1 MKNNINFSL
10 PKFSKKEINIAK
22 DILSSGKINYW
33 TSDSNINFEKNLSK
47 YFNRKYAITVSSG
60 TNALYL
66 AFLSLNLKKDD
77 EIIVPTKTYV
87 SSVSTI
93 LLLGAKVRFVDI
105 ELESQN
111 INPKEIEKNINSRT
125 KCILAV
131 HLNGTPCNMK
141 EIVKIKKKYNLY
153 LVEDCSQSHGGSFMN
168 KKLGSFGDISIFSF
182 CQDKIISTAGEGGC
196 ILTNNKKLYNYMWSF
211 SDIGRNPSLRK
222 KISNK
227 KIKKINNNNY
237 KYIYTR
243 AGLNMRMTSLQAE
256 IGNFQLKNLNNNIE
270 NRNML
275 AKIINNK
282 LNNCANLIL
291 PKSNKNFLNAFYRY
305 CIIFKKNKN
314 SLKKI
319 ISEINN
325 QFPNIASYGSCP
337 DLRKETVFKDYF
349 KKNNIKKE
357 KLEITNFLYK
367 SILSIN
373 ISNLNIRNVNK
384 LSNIIIKYI

>member
-111 INPKEIEKNINSRT
+111 INPKQIEKNINLRT

-131 HLNGTPCNMK
+131 HLNGTPCNMN

-153 LVEDCSQSHGGSFMN
+153 LVEDCSQSHGASFMN
-168 KKLGSFGDISIFSF
+168 KKLGSFGDISVFSF

-211 SDIGRNPSLRK
+211 SDIGRNPSSRK

-256 IGNFQLKNLNNNIE
+256 IGNFQLNNLNKNIE

-275 AKIINNK
+275 AKIINYK
-282 LNNCANLIL
+282 LNHYKNLIL

-314 SLKKI
+314 LLKKI
-319 ISEINN
+319 INEINKE
-325 QFPNIASYGSCP
+325 FPNIASYGSCP

-384 LSNIIIKYI
+384 LSNIIMKYI